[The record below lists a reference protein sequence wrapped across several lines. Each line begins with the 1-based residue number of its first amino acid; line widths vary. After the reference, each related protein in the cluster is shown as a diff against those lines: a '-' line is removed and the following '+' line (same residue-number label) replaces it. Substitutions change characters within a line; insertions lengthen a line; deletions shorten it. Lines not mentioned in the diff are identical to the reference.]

1 VYLPEGGIA
10 QSMPDAGRPR
20 KTPAT
25 PEERIA
31 QGRNVYASVC
41 AACHMPDGSGIPGS
55 FPPLADADYL
65 NADVDR
71 AIRAVGQGLQG
82 EIVVNGT
89 TYDNVMPRLN
99 LSHAEIANV
108 LTYTYSQWD
117 NSGEVVTMER
127 VTEAL
132 KKE

>member
-1 VYLPEGGIA
+1 
-10 QSMPDAGRPR
+10 
-20 KTPAT
+20 
-25 PEERIA
+25 
-31 QGRNVYASVC
+31 
-41 AACHMPDGSGIPGS
+41 
-55 FPPLADADYL
+55 
-65 NADVDR
+65 
-71 AIRAVGQGLQG
+71 
-82 EIVVNGT
+82 
-89 TYDNVMPRLN
+89 MPRLN